1 MTPKI
6 FATENFII
14 QEILLLKS
22 EKIIY
27 KTLIKMIFLMK
38 LL

>member
-27 KTLIKMIFLMK
+27 KTLIMMIFLMK